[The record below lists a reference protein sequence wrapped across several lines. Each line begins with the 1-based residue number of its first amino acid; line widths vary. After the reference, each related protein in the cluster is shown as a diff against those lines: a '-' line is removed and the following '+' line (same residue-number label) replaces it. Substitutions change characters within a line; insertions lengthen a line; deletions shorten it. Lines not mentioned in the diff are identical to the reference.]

1 MEEISGTTAGGE
13 LAVRTVGI
21 DRPWIWLQSGWRDLR
36 HAPLVSFAY
45 GAAFVAVSF
54 VLTVG
59 LWLLD
64 LLYLLL
70 PLAAGFM
77 FLGPV
82 LAIGLYD
89 VSRQLE
95 RDQRPTLAHAIGAWR
110 EHAGP
115 VATMGLILVLFQLAW
130 IRTAFLI
137 FALFF
142 GMQPPS
148 WDRLI
153 NVVFFTAQGA
163 PFLLVGTALGAVLA
177 VIVFTITAVSIPIL
191 LDRDVGV
198 ATAVA
203 TSVAA
208 VAKNWRVM
216 TGWAAL
222 IVIFTAAGL
231 VTFYIGLAVML
242 PLIGYATWH
251 AYRDLVEPARH

>member
-1 MEEISGTTAGGE
+1 
-13 LAVRTVGI
+13 
-21 DRPWIWLQSGWRDLR
+21 
-36 HAPLVSFAY
+36 
-45 GAAFVAVSF
+45 
-54 VLTVG
+54 
-59 LWLLD
+59 
-64 LLYLLL
+64 
-70 PLAAGFM
+70 
-77 FLGPV
+77 
-82 LAIGLYD
+82 
-89 VSRQLE
+89 
-95 RDQRPTLAHAIGAWR
+95 
-110 EHAGP
+110 
-115 VATMGLILVLFQLAW
+115 
-130 IRTAFLI
+130 
-137 FALFF
+137 
-142 GMQPPS
+142 MQPPS